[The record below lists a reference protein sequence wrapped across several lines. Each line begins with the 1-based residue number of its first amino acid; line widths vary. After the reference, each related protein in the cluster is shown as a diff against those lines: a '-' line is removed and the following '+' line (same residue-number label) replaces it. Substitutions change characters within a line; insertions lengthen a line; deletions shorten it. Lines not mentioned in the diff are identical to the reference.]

1 MTEKF
6 NLPNQERLSV
16 VIATVMLA
24 FAISQ
29 FIDIPVGSSQFS
41 IVGIVIPLNIN
52 LSTVIT
58 VAIAGMTASGT
69 DWILR
74 DHPTLSGRSTIPH
87 LFLPSITAWVQSV
100 TLNNMADTPFK
111 WISFTVGGI
120 FLLVV
125 ILAEYIVIYPEDYRK
140 PIATALLTALIYAL
154 MLVLTVSL
162 DSSNQ
167 RLIISLPAVALG
179 AGMLSMRVF
188 QLQLDQNWPILP
200 SLSCLLITSQI
211 AATFHYLPVSSL
223 SYGLVLL
230 GALYFPINFT
240 INLDQGTNP
249 KRAVVEG
256 GIPLLIIWL
265 VALWLN

>member
-1 MTEKF
+1 VTEKF

-74 DHPTLSGRSTIPH
+74 DHPTLSGRSTVPH

-200 SLSCLLITSQI
+200 SLSCLLINSQI

-240 INLDQGTNP
+240 INLNQGTNP
-249 KRAVVEG
+249 KRAIVEG